1 MPEVLEIQEQRE
13 TGTSVTVP
21 ASPFLAGKLTG
32 LRRRH
37 LSVAVMTG
45 LAIAVS
51 VSIELLALEL
61 FADWWLELP
70 WKVRLV
76 LLVLQIGALAYILVR
91 LVAVPLLRQP
101 DDDDVALMV
110 EKARPIFRSRLIA
123 SLQLARPGAVPPTA
137 SKGLA
142 LATIE
147 ETERVARSTDF
158 ASIVS
163 TERLKK
169 VSAVC
174 G

>member
-21 ASPFLAGKLTG
+21 ASPFLAGKLAG

-76 LLVLQIGALAYILVR
+76 LLVLQLGALLW
-91 LVAVPLLRQP
+91 
-101 DDDDVALMV
+101 
-110 EKARPIFRSRLIA
+110 
-123 SLQLARPGAVPPTA
+123 
-137 SKGLA
+137 
-142 LATIE
+142 
-147 ETERVARSTDF
+147 
-158 ASIVS
+158 
-163 TERLKK
+163 
-169 VSAVC
+169 
-174 G
+174 